1 MNELT
6 KMTLTPNYAAADTCA
21 NGSLP
26 TAMASPA
33 KKGDGLGYL
42 GRLPTEVRLLV
53 LEDLLRG
60 AILHAKPT
68 VMADGNTTDRHPPLH
83 IFTNIEH
90 DTILHVSDQ
99 LHCEAMDALAM
110 SIHLVVPGG
119 IHGRVKLQDPL
130 RNLPNPFLAS
140 LKIMQVSTQQY
151 KYIDRDRLR
160 SLKKLHL
167 LQVIDGTGEPP
178 ALAKTMKKR
187 NHASLLD
194 DVTDDV
200 LDWRQRVKDMNCF
213 EKAQCVVV
221 FMTIRVESPARV
233 ESGV

>member
-1 MNELT
+1 M
-6 KMTLTPNYAAADTCA
+6 P
-21 NGSLP
+21 
-26 TAMASPA
+26 
-33 KKGDGLGYL
+33 KKGDGLGNL

-110 SIHLVVPGG
+110 SIHLVVPGC

-140 LKIMQVSTQQY
+140 LKTMQVSMQHY
-151 KYIDRDRLR
+151 KFVDRDRLR
-160 SLKKLHL
+160 SLTKLHL
-167 LQVIDGTGEPP
+167 LQVIDGTGELPTF
-178 ALAKTMKKR
+178 AKTMKNAKSR
-187 NHASLLD
+187 TITRRCDGRCPRLASTGQGHQSLREST
-194 DVTDDV
+194 V
-200 LDWRQRVKDMNCF
+200 CS
-213 EKAQCVVV
+213 CVHDNPCGKP
-221 FMTIRVESPARV
+221 S
-233 ESGV
+233 SC